1 MSRSHW
7 KWIVAAL
14 AVTGPLGFAAFTGH
28 MWEDY
33 FITLRSSRNLVE
45 GHGLVFTPG
54 ERVHTFTSPLGVL
67 LPALCSVLA
76 GPDREVLSLWLFRVL
91 NVGFLA
97 AAALLT
103 WRRFDDLRVGAIGRF
118 AFFGLVLADA
128 KLTDFSINGMETAI
142 LVFFL
147 LSLWAELERS
157 AGPRIGPLALAFAG
171 LMWTRPDGCIP
182 AALLVISHLLF
193 RARGGDAKTVAWR
206 PLLLGIGVSIL
217 IYLPWFLWAWWYYGS
232 PIPHTIIAKS
242 GVTPPVRWVDF
253 ALIPWST
260 LRGHTMFPDLFLP
273 TYWSHGGWPPGLRY
287 FGYGLSV
294 AGAFAWVV
302 PPLPGPLRRASFAL
316 FLGMFYVCTIILF
329 PWYSPPWMVLA
340 ALVVAFTLD
349 HFANSATAG
358 NVAWLASTV
367 PHRHR
372 ADRRGAGD
380 AARRDRL
387 ADAGAA
393 ARHRTRCA
401 PIDRRM
407 AARPRKTHGQRA
419 DGATR
424 VHRLLFPA
432 EDLRLPR
439 PECAGSGPG
448 HPRWRAAICRSHRD
462 PAAELARAPTIRGRC
477 RRLRAT
483 PGPARLPPGQ
493 VLERPARARRG
504 ALSART
510 QVGRVGR
517 PVPGVP
523 VSRDGGTRRA
533 LRSALLR
540 ERGR

>member
-67 LPALCSVLA
+67 LPALCSALA
-76 GPDREVLSLWLFRVL
+76 GPEREVLSLWLFRVL
-91 NVGFLA
+91 SVGFLA

-103 WRRFDDLRVGAIGRF
+103 WRRFDDLRVGAIGRV

-142 LVFFL
+142 LVFFV

-157 AGPRIGPLALAFAG
+157 AGPRIGPLALACAG

-182 AALLVISHLLF
+182 AAVLVVSHLLF
-193 RARGGDAKTVAWR
+193 RGRNGGAKPVSWR

-242 GVTPPVRWVDF
+242 GVTPPVRLADF

-260 LRGHTMFPDLFLP
+260 LRGLTMFPDLFLP

-287 FGYGLSV
+287 FGYGLSLL
-294 AGAFAWVV
+294 GAFAWVV

-349 HFANSATAG
+349 HFASRATAG

-367 PHRHR
+367 RIGTALIVAVQATLLVATAWQMRVQQRVIEHGVRQSIGEWLR
-372 ADRRGAGD
+372 AHAKPTDSVLMEPLGYIGYYSRLKTYDFPGLSSPEVVQVIRSGVRRYADLIATLRPTWLVLRPSEVAADDFAQRPVLRDYHLVKSWNALPELD
-380 AARRDRL
+380 AVPYLPGRKWVEWDARFHVYQYRPA
-387 ADAGAA
+387 ADAA
-393 ARHRTRCA
+393 AR
-401 PIDRRM
+401 
-407 AARPRKTHGQRA
+407 
-419 DGATR
+419 
-424 VHRLLFPA
+424 
-432 EDLRLPR
+432 
-439 PECAGSGPG
+439 
-448 HPRWRAAICRSHRD
+448 
-462 PAAELARAPTIRGRC
+462 
-477 RRLRAT
+477 
-483 PGPARLPPGQ
+483 
-493 VLERPARARRG
+493 
-504 ALSART
+504 
-510 QVGRVGR
+510 
-517 PVPGVP
+517 
-523 VSRDGGTRRA
+523 
-533 LRSALLR
+533 
-540 ERGR
+540 